1 MNYESLRKQL
11 GTTQESVESIEST
24 VFNVLKMLEQDDE
37 IEERNSTSQVYSKY
51 KFFYREMT
59 PREIISRPV
68 NTELFIEDKNDFKA
82 KLGKFLDILGNSR
95 KGEGTQDE
103 RKLVNSVAY
112 TLGVG
117 FGVGADFVMG
127 PNEARKNVGER
138 FGDIIS
144 IIFESM
150 GVEFSSE
157 ARPYGKSR
165 IDLVLTPHSVVKS
178 KGEYVDD
185 DELMCSI
192 KTTSKDRFKH
202 IFSDKEDL
210 ESVTGKEIT
219 WIALFLYDV
228 QRSGKSGVAKT
239 FVPGRF
245 LNKHSA
251 CPLTS
256 VYYIDPPRDY
266 QDQKFDGKIKKF
278 DKLVFDDLW
287 KLL

>member
-1 MNYESLRKQL
+1 MSYESLRNQL
-11 GTTQESVESIEST
+11 GSPHDSLSSVHDT
-24 VFNVLKMLEQDDE
+24 VIGVLRMLERDDE
-37 IEERNSTSQVYSKY
+37 IKERNSTSQVYSKY
-51 KFFYREMT
+51 KFFYREMA
-59 PREIISRPV
+59 PRELISRPV
-68 NTELFIEDKNDFKA
+68 NTELFIENRNSFRE
-82 KLGKFLDILGNSR
+82 KFGEFLEVLEDSR
-95 KGEGTQDE
+95 ESGGTREE
-103 RKLVNSVAY
+103 RKLVNSMAY
-112 TLGVG
+112 TMGAG

-138 FGDIIS
+138 FGNIIS
-144 IIFESM
+144 AIFGNME
-150 GVEFSSE
+150 VEFSSE

-165 IDLVLTPHSVVKS
+165 IDLVLSPYPQVKS
-178 KGEYVDD
+178 KGEYVDN

-210 ESVTGKEIT
+210 ESVTGKEIA

-245 LNKHSA
+245 LNKHST
-251 CPLTS
+251 CPLAG

-266 QDQKFDGKIKKF
+266 QNQKFDGKIKKF
-278 DKLVFDDLW
+278 DRLVFDDLW
-287 KLL
+287 GLL